1 MSRQSLINTDRSGI
15 ANRGFTKYFINMLL
29 KFWAAKFKGLQIGG
43 LQMQGKVEG
52 KRNEVYGNKTP
63 LFIQKISII
72 VNLQKITLHV
82 YMYRRIGVVKL
93 KD

>member
-1 MSRQSLINTDRSGI
+1 
-15 ANRGFTKYFINMLL
+15 
-29 KFWAAKFKGLQIGG
+29 
-43 LQMQGKVEG
+43 MQGKVEG